1 MLFSC
6 LFRDWVSSHRLCSC
20 CHPSRLKKQ
29 QHSSWQTH
37 ESQGFRF
44 WSLKTCCGWSL
55 PCVKHSSWDGR
66 IFGSRVRPSL
76 FSMNSCVYT
85 LILRVPILLL
95 TTKLIIVTL
104 NRYYIS
110 QQLTDK
116 SDIYSFGVIL
126 LELISGQEAISNESF
141 GVNCRN
147 IVQWVSLVTRKSSKF
162 FSPPMNEMICI

>member
-1 MLFSC
+1 
-6 LFRDWVSSHRLCSC
+6 
-20 CHPSRLKKQ
+20 
-29 QHSSWQTH
+29 
-37 ESQGFRF
+37 
-44 WSLKTCCGWSL
+44 
-55 PCVKHSSWDGR
+55 
-66 IFGSRVRPSL
+66 
-76 FSMNSCVYT
+76 MNSCVYT

-147 IVQWVSLVTRKSSKF
+147 IVQWVSF
-162 FSPPMNEMICI
+162 DFSAT